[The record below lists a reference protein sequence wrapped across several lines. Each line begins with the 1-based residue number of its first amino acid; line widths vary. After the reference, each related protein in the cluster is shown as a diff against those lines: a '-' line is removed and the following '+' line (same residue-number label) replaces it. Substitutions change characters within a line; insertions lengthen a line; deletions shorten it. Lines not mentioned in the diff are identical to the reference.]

1 MYENGYDSAV
11 GETKLFFIEFFD
23 VMFLDT
29 LGNSFDSYVVECLQ
43 KFICHFLELLFI
55 FMSNHFERSGGV
67 CDGAVS
73 GFWFVPAVV

>member
-1 MYENGYDSAV
+1 MYENGYDIAV
-11 GETKLFFIEFFD
+11 GETKVFFIEFFD
-23 VMFLDT
+23 VMFLDA

-43 KFICHFLELLFI
+43 QFICHFLEILFI
-55 FMSNHFERSGGV
+55 LMSKHFERSGGG